1 MVPKIKNLNLG
12 VLPRTREI
20 NKREDDKQ
28 PKTNIQVNLN
38 PQLNISLQLPIIGA
52 ISKRH
57 SRCTKGRLN
66 TLA

>member
-38 PQLNISLQLPIIGA
+38 PQLNISLQLPIISA
-52 ISKRH
+52 ISKRR